1 LFGDY
6 IPWFSAGP
14 GCGTCALNYDTLI
27 FMEDKN
33 MAAKPDAKSGYITLP
48 APYFVFTKE

>member
-6 IPWFSAGP
+6 IPWFSAGL
-14 GCGTCALNYDTLI
+14 GFGTFSLNYDTLI

-48 APYFVFTKE
+48 APYFVFTIE